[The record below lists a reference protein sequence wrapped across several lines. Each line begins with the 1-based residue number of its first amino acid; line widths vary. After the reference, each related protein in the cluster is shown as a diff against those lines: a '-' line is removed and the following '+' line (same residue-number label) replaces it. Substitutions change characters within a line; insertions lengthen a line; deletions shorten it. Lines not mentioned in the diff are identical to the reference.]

1 MHIGGFTVLTEY
13 SQMELVLL
21 KLNAFDH
28 LGNVKQFKGI
38 TKRITL

>member
-1 MHIGGFTVLTEY
+1 MHIGGTVLTVY
-13 SQMELVLL
+13 SQMELVVL
-21 KLNAFDH
+21 KLDAFDH